1 MWTSVGFG
9 KNVREKIIEGIETA
23 YVRRAN
29 ALCRVGL
36 RRRLKISPQYKP
48 ALLQFLQSLV
58 RLVGNITTRART
70 KSLIYMNKINF
81 LK

>member
-1 MWTSVGFG
+1 MIMWTSVGFE

-23 YVRRAN
+23 YVRGAN

-36 RRRLKISPQYKP
+36 RKRSKISPQCKP

-58 RLVGNITTRART
+58 RLVDNITTRQEQN
-70 KSLIYMNKINF
+70 L
-81 LK
+81 